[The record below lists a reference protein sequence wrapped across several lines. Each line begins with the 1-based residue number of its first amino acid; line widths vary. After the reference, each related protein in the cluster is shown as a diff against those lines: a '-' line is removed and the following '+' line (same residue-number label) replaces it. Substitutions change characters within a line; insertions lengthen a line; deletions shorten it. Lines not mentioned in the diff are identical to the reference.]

1 MPASVAARSIVPR
14 LATSGRPSLR
24 LLHVFPSFS
33 IGGIQRQFAL
43 IAEALGPTVEH
54 IVVPLDGSTE
64 AQVLLPPGAIIDVVA
79 PPNLPE
85 DGPLA
90 RLRAIRGFLR
100 RTGHGVVLTYNWG
113 AIEWC
118 LANRMFGTAP
128 GIHCEHGFGADEA
141 DRPLRRRS
149 RFRQLALGGSI
160 PLVVPSQTLRR
171 VAVEEWGIADGQ
183 IRFVPNG
190 VDPGDIARRIADS
203 SEPLSR
209 RDEEILLGC
218 VAPLRAEKNIAR
230 LLRSFAA
237 IAGDDPRWRLVLAGD
252 GPERGRLEI
261 VAQQLAIRHRVQFL
275 GWVADPVN
283 VLASVDVAALS
294 SDTEQS
300 PFSVLEAAAA
310 ARPVVATDVGDIR
323 AMVAEANRPFIVARE
338 AEDRFIEA
346 LRCFGDDAAL
356 RRHVGAANRDHVA
369 MRYAA
374 STMVAAFRGVLDEAL
389 NRAVHSDAPQ
399 PNLTAEPAGT

>member
-1 MPASVAARSIVPR
+1 MPASVAARKFVPR
-14 LATSGRPSLR
+14 LATSGRPALR

-33 IGGIQRQFAL
+33 IGGIQRQFSL
-43 IAEALGPTVEH
+43 IVEALGPSVEH
-54 IVVPLDGSTE
+54 VVVALDGCTE
-64 AQVLLPPGAIIDVVA
+64 AQVLLPAGAIIDVVT
-79 PPNLPE
+79 PPSLPD

-100 RTGHGVVLTYNWG
+100 RTSHAVVLTYNWG

-118 LANRMFGTAP
+118 LANRMFGSAP

-149 RFRQLALGGSI
+149 RFRQLALGSSV

-171 VAVEEWGIADGQ
+171 VATDEWGIPDAQ

-190 VDPGDIARRIADS
+190 VDPGEMARRIAEMT
-203 SEPLSR
+203 EPVAR
-209 RDEEILLGC
+209 RDDEILLGC

-237 IAGDDPRWRLVLAGD
+237 IAGNDPRWRLVLAGD

-275 GWVADPVN
+275 GWVVDPVS
-283 VLASVDVAALS
+283 VFASIDVAALS

-300 PFSVLEAAAA
+300 PFSVLEAAASA
-310 ARPVVATDVGDIR
+310 CPIVATDVGDIR

-338 AEDRFIEA
+338 AEDRFTEA
-346 LRCFGDDAAL
+346 MRCFGDDATL

-374 STMVAAFRGVLDEAL
+374 SAMVAAFRGVLDEAL
-389 NRAVHSDAPQ
+389 NRTMRADAPQ
-399 PNLTAEPAGT
+399 QNLSIEPAGT